1 MAVRLMT
8 VWALTEAVTLCAIHA
23 LSNVVSGSG
32 TADGIGIYVRMH
44 GEVQG
49 MKRVKREVR
58 VLRQRTAW
66 EGR

>member
-23 LSNVVSGSG
+23 LSNVVSG